1 MSKPF
6 LLRKM
11 SHEGSS
17 NLSYTLGP
25 YPISESVGK
34 HISLAC
40 TGRKECIEC
49 GREIKKTFQQG
60 YCFPCV
66 QRLAKCDI
74 CIVRPE
80 KCHYHEGTC
89 REPEWG
95 ESHCLIDHVVYL
107 ANTTGLKVGITKAHK
122 THERWGDQ
130 GALAAVLLARVP
142 DRLVSGNLEVAL
154 KEHVDDKSN
163 WRALIKGEVKEIDL
177 LAERRRLLQY
187 IPAEFEPFILP
198 EKEVEVTQFHYPV
211 QKYPSKASTINLDKT
226 PEVTGILEGIR
237 GQYLFIGEKALNIR
251 KYAGYE
257 VVYEL

>member
-1 MSKPF
+1 MSEPF
-6 LLRKM
+6 FLRKM
-11 SHEGSS
+11 SHEGAPD
-17 NLSYTLGP
+17 LSYTLGP
-25 YPISESVGK
+25 YQISDFVGK
-34 HISLAC
+34 PFALAC
-40 TGRKECIEC
+40 TGRKQCIAC

-74 CIVRPE
+74 CIVKPE

-122 THERWGDQ
+122 TYERWGDQ
-130 GALAAVLLARVP
+130 GALAAIILARVP
-142 DRLVSGNLEVAL
+142 ERLVSGNLEVAL
-154 KEHVDDKSN
+154 KEHIDDKAN
-163 WRALIKGEVKEIDL
+163 WRALIKGEVKEVDL
-177 LAERRRLLQY
+177 LVERERLLEF
-187 IPAEFEPFILP
+187 IPAEFQPYILA
-198 EKEVEVTQFHYPV
+198 ESEVEVAHFQYPV
-211 QKYPSKASTINLDKT
+211 QNYPAKASTINLDKT
-226 PEVTGILEGIR
+226 PEVSGILEGIR

-257 VVYEL
+257 VVCGL